1 MATIDQDWFSKWVL
15 YSPEK
20 TAVKDVDTGDSLTYR
35 ELHNTGGNI
44 ANFLFRKYGLSKG
57 DRIAVLSEYSVEYIA
72 LFAAAQK
79 SGLILVPLNY
89 RLSPNEL
96 GYIIKEAM
104 PSLIFSDKKFSHL
117 ILEEIQAPRLSMQD
131 IKSFWDREI
140 TTNFTSVEADEDD
153 PVFILYTSGTTGF
166 PKGVLYSH
174 KMLFWNSINTSIAL
188 HINSETR
195 TVNVMPPFHTGGWNV
210 LLTPILHYGGLVCLC
225 KKFDAEVVNELI
237 SSEQLTIFMA
247 VPTMLQ
253 MMSSAGNFTKDKF
266 SSLHYI
272 IVGGEPMP
280 IPLIEQYDKVGVAIR
295 QGYGM
300 TEVGPNITS
309 LHHTDAIAK
318 KGSIGRTNFYVRIK
332 IVNDEGK
339 EVEKN
344 EMGEL
349 WINGP
354 MVTKGYWNQEEMTA
368 KSFSE
373 DRKWFKTGDLVIR
386 DENQY
391 IYVVDRLKNMYISG
405 GENIYPA
412 EIERVINGIDDVEA
426 CVVIGVKDD
435 KWGEVGK
442 AVIGMRKGA
451 SKWNEEEIKKYC
463 TAHLAKFKV
472 PKFFEFV
479 DQLPKTDSGKLDRAK
494 IKKVYS

>member
-20 TAVKDVDTGDSLTYR
+20 IAVKDVDTGDTLTYR
-35 ELHNTGGNI
+35 QLHNSGGNI
-44 ANFLFRKYGLSKG
+44 ASFLIRKYGLSKG
-57 DRIAVLSEYSVEYIA
+57 DRIAVLSEYCVEYIA
-72 LFAAAQK
+72 LFAAVQK

-89 RLSPNEL
+89 RLSSAEL
-96 GYIIKEAM
+96 GYIINEAS
-104 PSLIFSDKKFSHL
+104 PSLLLTGEKFSQL
-117 ILEEIQAPRLSMQD
+117 ITEDIKIPRLSMAD
-131 IKSFWDREI
+131 IHNFWDKDTE
-140 TTNFTSVEADEDD
+140 TDYNSVETEEDE

-188 HINSETR
+188 HINSDTK
-195 TVNVMPPFHTGGWNV
+195 TINVMPPFHTGGWNV

-225 KKFDAEVVNELI
+225 RKFDAEKVNELI
-237 SSEQLTIFMA
+237 STEQLTIFMA

-253 MMSSAGNFTKDKF
+253 MMSVAPNFTKERF
-266 SSLHYI
+266 STLNYI

-280 IPLIEQYDKVGVAIR
+280 IPLIEQYDAVGVAIR

-309 LHHTDAIAK
+309 LHHSDAIAK
-318 KGSIGRTNFYVRIK
+318 KGSIGRPNFYVRVRIAD
-332 IVNDEGK
+332 DEGK
-339 EVEKN
+339 DVRPGEI
-344 EMGEL
+344 GEL
-349 WINGP
+349 WLNGP
-354 MVTKGYWNQEEMTA
+354 MSTKGYWNQPEISA
-368 KSFSE
+368 KAFSE
-373 DRKWFKTGDLVIR
+373 DKLWFKTGDLVIR

-412 EIERVINGIDDVEA
+412 EIERVINSIDDVAE
-426 CVVIGVKDD
+426 CVVIGVKDE

-442 AVIGMRKGA
+442 AIISMKKGTSEWA
-451 SKWNEEEIKKYC
+451 KEDLKEYC
-463 TAHLAKFKV
+463 VSRLAKFKV
-472 PKFFEFV
+472 PKYFEYIDV
-479 DQLPKTDSGKLDRAK
+479 LPKTDSGKLDRAK
-494 IKKVYS
+494 LKKMYS